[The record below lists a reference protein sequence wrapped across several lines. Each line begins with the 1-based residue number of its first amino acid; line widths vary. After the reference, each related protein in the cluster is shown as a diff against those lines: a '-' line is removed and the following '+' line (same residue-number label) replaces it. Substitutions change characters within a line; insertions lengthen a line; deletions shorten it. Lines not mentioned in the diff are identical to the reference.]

1 VEKLIK
7 KHKGNRKNE
16 IKELESM
23 KAYRYLGV
31 EDSHNTEHKNE
42 KEKFKEYIRRLRLI
56 LNRELSTEKQNAS
69 N

>member
-31 EDSHNTEHKNE
+31 EDSHNIKHKNE
-42 KEKFKEYIRRLRLI
+42 K
-56 LNRELSTEKQNAS
+56 
-69 N
+69 